1 MDYLQSNWALVVV
14 PDVIDYVITWFVPTV
29 TNLKCYDLLALC
41 NLSFLLISWDVNNYY
56 FTCINLG
63 YHLHNL
69 SKTVSKKNIIHATH
83 TQCSRYM
90 YILPS
95 LINLTPLSNLNLH
108 VHWFR
113 EGGRSNVTNN
123 CHPRKYSSKTYHL
136 SIRIYVP
143 FFIPCREPV
152 LHVCDNTESVKTS
165 VRHLSWLV

>member
-1 MDYLQSNWALVVV
+1 MLLQ
-14 PDVIDYVITWFVPTV
+14 VPTV

-41 NLSFLLISWDVNNYY
+41 NLSFLLISWVVNNYY

-69 SKTVSKKNIIHATH
+69 SKTVSKKHIIHATH

-113 EGGRSNVTNN
+113 EGGAVMWPTIVTRENI
-123 CHPRKYSSKTYHL
+123 PQK
-136 SIRIYVP
+136 RIILVSEYMYLFLFHAENRYYMFVT
-143 FFIPCREPV
+143 IQKVLKQVYDICPV
-152 LHVCDNTESVKTS
+152 LYRYTCTCTFI
-165 VRHLSWLV
+165 RFG